1 MAIFWKEIKMTLK
14 RIIATFIAVSLISFS
29 TAREIGA
36 DVSKYSIVND
46 DNKEVVIDDEGYY
59 HILFDNYGIEI
70 SADDALDILNNR
82 YNSIDLPTV
91 YRVAPNSFRV
101 VSQSTV
107 NGNRYKVSPD
117 CVGECTLTVQ
127 TSVTVTD
134 SFSASIT
141 ICGSMELA
149 IIAKIEGSVGFNWST
164 SSTLTQ
170 SVGVTKTV
178 PAGKTGALYFTPY
191 MKVFNVIYTD
201 ENFDEWPITAKSP
214 IELENGM
221 PDGLFE
227 LIYK

>member
-1 MAIFWKEIKMTLK
+1 
-14 RIIATFIAVSLISFS
+14 
-29 TAREIGA
+29 
-36 DVSKYSIVND
+36 
-46 DNKEVVIDDEGYY
+46 
-59 HILFDNYGIEI
+59 
-70 SADDALDILNNR
+70 
-82 YNSIDLPTV
+82 
-91 YRVAPNSFRV
+91 
-101 VSQSTV
+101 
-107 NGNRYKVSPD
+107 
-117 CVGECTLTVQ
+117 
-127 TSVTVTD
+127 
-134 SFSASIT
+134 
-141 ICGSMELA
+141 MELA

>member
-59 HILFDNYGIEI
+59 HI
-70 SADDALDILNNR
+70 
-82 YNSIDLPTV
+82 

-107 NGNRYKVSPD
+107 NGNRYNVSPD
-117 CVGECTLTVQ
+117 CVGEGTLTVQ

-141 ICGSMELA
+141 IGGSMELA